1 MRIKM
6 KVTRWA
12 TINIEH
18 NNYVFSRRYCRLGK
32 MITHT
37 YDFEQH
43 NPAKAFDKFIRRNK
57 PLSLRRIVSFMKW
70 ENGKVFVRNF
80 NHLTY
85 TPPIFVCRYCGMRH
99 YGKELI
105 DLIDKRINSFP
116 NQTDYKLA
124 ERLKLTV
131 EKTFNL

>member
-6 KVTRWA
+6 KVTQWA
-12 TINIEH
+12 TINTER
-18 NNYVFSRRYCRLGK
+18 NSYVFSRRYCRLGK
-32 MITHT
+32 MITDT
-37 YDFEQH
+37 FYFETH

-57 PLSLRRIVSFMKW
+57 PLSLRRIVSFLKW
-70 ENGKVFVRNF
+70 ETRTVFVRNF
-80 NHLTY
+80 NSLSNIPT
-85 TPPIFVCRYCGMRH
+85 FVHRYCGMRH

-124 ERLKLTV
+124 ERLKLTI
-131 EKTFNL
+131 ERTFNL

>member
-1 MRIKM
+1 M

-18 NNYVFSRRYCRLGK
+18 NSSVFSRRYCRLGK
-32 MITHT
+32 MITNT
-37 YDFEQH
+37 FDFETH

-57 PLSLRRIVSFMKW
+57 PLSLRRIVSFLKW
-70 ENGKVFVRNF
+70 ETGTTFVGNF
-80 NHLTY
+80 NSLTSY
-85 TPPIFVCRYCGMRH
+85 PTFVHRYCGMRH

-105 DLIDKRINSFP
+105 DLIDKRIKSFP